1 MKLDMHCHTK
11 EGSLDGKVPVEKY
24 IELLKSQGFQGMLI
38 TDHDTYNGYRHWK
51 NEIKGKKHKDFLVL
65 KGIEYDTFGGGHIL
79 VIMPENVKLRCLELR
94 GMPTHL
100 LISIVHTHGGI
111 LGPAHPCGEKYM
123 SLCRTRAYKKDP
135 AIVNLFDFVESF
147 NSCEPRQANET
158 AHRLAQKYGKAEFG
172 GSDSHKANCVGRS
185 YTILPDDIT
194 CESDLIRYIKE
205 GGKCACGGSLYRHT
219 TKDKIGKANKL
230 LVFSFYFYNKLA
242 GLFRA
247 RKRYIKLQHEY
258 LRQEKKL

>member
-1 MKLDMHCHTK
+1 M
-11 EGSLDGKVPVEKY
+11 
-24 IELLKSQGFQGMLI
+24 I
-38 TDHDTYNGYRHWK
+38 
-51 NEIKGKKHKDFLVL
+51 L

-147 NSCEPRQANET
+147 NPASPGRPTRQPIGWLRNTGKQNLAEVIPTRQT
-158 AHRLAQKYGKAEFG
+158 AWDGLT
-172 GSDSHKANCVGRS
+172 RS
-185 YTILPDDIT
+185 FPMILPVSRI
-194 CESDLIRYIKE
+194 
-205 GGKCACGGSLYRHT
+205 
-219 TKDKIGKANKL
+219 
-230 LVFSFYFYNKLA
+230 
-242 GLFRA
+242 
-247 RKRYIKLQHEY
+247 
-258 LRQEKKL
+258 

>member
-123 SLCRTRAYKKDP
+123 SLCRT
-135 AIVNLFDFVESF
+135 L
-147 NSCEPRQANET
+147 
-158 AHRLAQKYGKAEFG
+158 
-172 GSDSHKANCVGRS
+172 
-185 YTILPDDIT
+185 
-194 CESDLIRYIKE
+194 
-205 GGKCACGGSLYRHT
+205 
-219 TKDKIGKANKL
+219 
-230 LVFSFYFYNKLA
+230 
-242 GLFRA
+242 GL
-247 RKRYIKLQHEY
+247 
-258 LRQEKKL
+258 